1 MIQLML
7 KESLLT
13 QELLKSNAMK
23 WKVLKTAKDYEKAA
37 KRMMKIF
44 HTEEEGA
51 LLDEL
56 ELLIV
61 LIKDYDD
68 RNFPLLNMDP
78 LQVIILKMNEM
89 GIKSKDLVPLIG
101 SKGHVSAV
109 LSGKREITL
118 KMAQRLK
125 DFFQLPAEVF
135 I

>member
-1 MIQLML
+1 
-7 KESLLT
+7 
-13 QELLKSNAMK
+13 MK
-23 WKVLKTAKDYEKAA
+23 WKVLKTEKDYEKAA
-37 KRMMKIF
+37 IRMMKIF
-44 HTEEEGA
+44 HTEKEGP

-68 RNFPLLNMDP
+68 RNFPFLNMDP
-78 LQVIILKMNEM
+78 IQVIIHKMNEM
-89 GIKSKDLVPLIG
+89 GIKAKDLIPLIG

-118 KMAQRLK
+118 KMAQRLR

-135 I
+135 V

>member
-1 MIQLML
+1 
-7 KESLLT
+7 
-13 QELLKSNAMK
+13 MK
-23 WKVLKTAKDYEKAA
+23 WKVLKTEKDYEKAA

-44 HTEEEGA
+44 HTEEEGP

-68 RNFPLLNMDP
+68 RNYPLLNMDP
-78 LQVIILKMNEM
+78 LQVILHKMNEM
-89 GIKSKDLVPLIG
+89 GVKSKDLVPLIG

-118 KMAQRLK
+118 KMAQKLR

-135 I
+135 L

>member
-1 MIQLML
+1 
-7 KESLLT
+7 
-13 QELLKSNAMK
+13 MK
-23 WKVLKTAKDYEKAA
+23 WKVLKTEKDYEKAA

-44 HTEEEGA
+44 HTEEEGP

-68 RNFPLLNMDP
+68 RNYPLLNMDP

-118 KMAQRLK
+118 KMAQRLRE
-125 DFFQLPAEVF
+125 FFQLPAEVF

>member
-1 MIQLML
+1 MSTQLI
-7 KESLLT
+7 
-13 QELLKSNAMK
+13 KSNVMK
-23 WKVLKTAKDYEKAA
+23 WKVLKTEKDYEKAA

-44 HTEEEGA
+44 HTEDEGP

-68 RNFPLLNMDP
+68 RNYPFLNMDP
-78 LQVIILKMNEM
+78 LQVIIHKMNEM
-89 GIKSKDLVPLIG
+89 GIKAKDLVPLIG

-118 KMAQRLK
+118 KMAQRLR
-125 DFFQLPAEVF
+125 DFFQLPAELF
-135 I
+135 L

>member
-7 KESLLT
+7 YEYLLT
-13 QELLKSNAMK
+13 TQLIKSNGMK
-23 WKVLKTAKDYEKAA
+23 WKVLKTEKDYEKAA

-44 HTEEEGA
+44 HTEEEGP
-51 LLDEL
+51 LRDEL

-68 RNFPLLNMDP
+68 RHYPYLNTDP
-78 LQVIILKMNEM
+78 IQVIIQKMDEM

-118 KMAQRLK
+118 KMAKRLRE
-125 DFFQLPAEVF
+125 FFQLPADVF
-135 I
+135 L

>member
-1 MIQLML
+1 MHNG
-7 KESLLT
+7 SLLST
-13 QELLKSNAMK
+13 QLIKSNVMK
-23 WKVLKTAKDYEKAA
+23 WKVLKTEKDYEKAA

-44 HTEEEGA
+44 HTEDEGP

-68 RNFPLLNMDP
+68 RNYPFLNMDP
-78 LQVIILKMNEM
+78 LQVIIHKMNEM
-89 GIKSKDLVPLIG
+89 GIKAKDLVPLIG

-118 KMAQRLK
+118 KMAQRLR
-125 DFFQLPAEVF
+125 DFFQLPAELF
-135 I
+135 L